1 MKLFRLILPLL
12 LLVGT
17 LQACD
22 DTTVDPISRAENA
35 IADQDY
41 QLAQTLADS
50 IIGGKNFTRLHTSQL
65 CRTALIYVHLSEHRE
80 QDINMGAA
88 ALCMRRAA
96 EISPD
101 SVELFIRQLDVDDRA
116 AIDMPRK
123 LGNVTQ
129 YELIPDESTDS
140 AAYGY

>member
-1 MKLFRLILPLL
+1 MRLFRLLIPLL
-12 LLVGT
+12 LLACSLT
-17 LQACD
+17 ACD
-22 DTTVDPISRAENA
+22 DTPADPISRAENA
-35 IADQDY
+35 IADKDFE
-41 QLAQTLADS
+41 LAQTLADS
-50 IIGGKNFTRLHTSQL
+50 IIGGKNFTKLQTSQL
-65 CRTALIYVHLSEHRE
+65 CRTALVYARLSEHRE

-96 EISPD
+96 ELSPD

-129 YELIPDESTDS
+129 YELIPEEPTDS